1 MAADLP
7 AARRAPLRRR
17 RAAVDGARGG
27 NGSRGGH
34 PARATLRA
42 RHGYAFVAAY
52 LVLLLAFG
60 VLPAGYAIYLSLT
73 NSAGQLV
80 GLGNFTA
87 AAADFRFLPAF
98 AHIGVYLVIWLVAL
112 VAGVVG
118 LALLLHGRMRRTT
131 ATLRFLYYL
140 PGALAGVASVL
151 VWLFMLDPTVS
162 PVGGPLKSLGY
173 TTFAQ
178 VIEPSHLPV
187 VLAVIAFWTG
197 AGGWIV
203 IMYGALNNIP
213 GDLIEAARIDGAGP
227 LQVARRIQ
235 VPMLR
240 KWIAYMVIL
249 AFATGSQLFVE
260 PQIVGEAS
268 LGAISNSWSPN
279 QLAYLFAFQANNFH
293 SAAALSVDLLV
304 LGLICAAIIV
314 TRSGLFDLE

>member
-1 MAADLP
+1 MAAEQLP
-7 AARRAPLRRR
+7 TRAGRSGVR
-17 RAAVDGARGG
+17 
-27 NGSRGGH
+27 
-34 PARATLRA
+34 LRA
-42 RHGYAFVAAY
+42 RHGYAFVGAY

-60 VLPAGYAIYLSLT
+60 VLPTGYALYLSVT

-87 AAADFRFLPAF
+87 VAHDFRFGPAF
-98 AHIGVYLVIWLVAL
+98 AHIGLYLVIWLVVL
-112 VAGVVG
+112 IVMVVG
-118 LALLLHGRMRRTT
+118 LALLLHGRMQRTS

-162 PVGGPLKSLGY
+162 PIGWLLHALGY
-173 TTFAQ
+173 QSFAQ
-178 VIEPSHLPV
+178 VIVPSHLPLL
-187 VLAVIAFWTG
+187 LAIMAFWTG

-213 GDLIEAARIDGAGP
+213 GDLLEAARIDGAGP
-227 LQVARRIQ
+227 FQVARRIQ
-235 VPMLR
+235 IPMLR
-240 KWIAYMVIL
+240 RWIAYMVIL
-249 AFATGSQLFVE
+249 AFATGTQLFVE
-260 PQIVGEAS
+260 PQLVGEAS

-314 TRSGLFDLE
+314 TRSGLFDVE

>member
-1 MAADLP
+1 MTVRSAD
-7 AARRAPLRRR
+7 
-17 RAAVDGARGG
+17 
-27 NGSRGGH
+27 
-34 PARATLRA
+34 ARARSTLRA
-42 RHGYAFVAAY
+42 RHGYAFVGLY

-60 VLPAGYAIYLSLT
+60 VLPTGYAIYLALT

-87 AAADFRFLPAF
+87 VAHDFRFLPAF
-98 AHIGVYLVIWLVAL
+98 ENIAVYLVIWLIAL
-112 VAGVVG
+112 VVLVVG

-131 ATLRFLYYL
+131 ASLRFVYYL

-162 PVGGPLKSLGY
+162 PVGWLLNWLGY
-173 TTFAQ
+173 TSFAQ
-178 VIEPSHLPV
+178 VIVPAHLPV
-187 VLAVIAFWTG
+187 VLALIAFWTG

-213 GDLIEAARIDGAGP
+213 EDLIEAARIDGAGP
-227 LQVARRIQ
+227 FQIARRIQ
-235 VPMLR
+235 IPMLR

-260 PQIVGEAS
+260 PQLVGEAS
-268 LGAISNSWSPN
+268 LGAVSNSWSPN
-279 QLAYLFAFQANNFH
+279 QLAYLYAFQANNFN

-304 LGLICAAIIV
+304 LGLVCAAIIV
-314 TRSGLFDLE
+314 TRSGLFNVE

>member
-1 MAADLP
+1 VIAAKGGR
-7 AARRAPLRRR
+7 ART
-17 RAAVDGARGG
+17 
-27 NGSRGGH
+27 
-34 PARATLRA
+34 TLRA
-42 RHGYAFVAAY
+42 RHGYAFIAGY

-60 VLPAGYAIYLSLT
+60 VLPTGYAIYLALT

-80 GLGNFTA
+80 GFGNFTA
-87 AAADFRFLPAF
+87 IASDFRFGPAF
-98 AHIGVYLVIWLVAL
+98 TDIGTYLVIWLIAL
-112 VAGVVG
+112 VVLVVG

-131 ATLRFLYYL
+131 TTLRFLYYL

-162 PVGGPLKSLGY
+162 PIGWLLGWFGY
-173 TTFAQ
+173 SSFAQ
-178 VIEPSHLPV
+178 VIVPSHLPV
-187 VLAVIAFWTG
+187 VLAIMAFWTG

-213 GDLIEAARIDGAGP
+213 DDLIEAAHIDGAGP
-227 LQVARRIQ
+227 FQIARRIQ
-235 VPMLR
+235 IPMLR

-268 LGAISNSWSPN
+268 LGAVSNAWSPN
-279 QLAYLFAFQANNFH
+279 QLAYLFAFQANDFN

-314 TRSGLFDLE
+314 TRSGLFDVE

>member
-1 MAADLP
+1 MTGAHVIRTKRGDR
-7 AARRAPLRRR
+7 ARTA
-17 RAAVDGARGG
+17 
-27 NGSRGGH
+27 
-34 PARATLRA
+34 LRA
-42 RHGYAFVAAY
+42 RHGYAFVGGY

-60 VLPAGYAIYLSLT
+60 VLPSGYAIYLALT

-87 AAADFRFLPAF
+87 IAGDFRFGPAF
-98 AHIGVYLVIWLVAL
+98 EHVGVYLAIWLVVL

-118 LALLLHGRMRRTT
+118 LALLLHGRMARTT

-162 PVGGPLKSLGY
+162 PVGWLLGWLGY
-173 TTFAQ
+173 TSFAQ
-178 VIEPSHLPV
+178 VIVPGHLPV

-213 GDLIEAARIDGAGP
+213 GELLEAARIDGAGP
-227 LQVARRIQ
+227 WQIARRIQ
-235 VPMLR
+235 LPMLR

-249 AFATGSQLFVE
+249 AFATGTQQIVE
-260 PQIVGEAS
+260 PQLVGEAS
-268 LGAISNSWSPN
+268 LGAESNSWSPN
-279 QLAYLFAFQANNFH
+279 QLGYLFAFQANDFH
-293 SAAALSVDLLV
+293 GAAALSVDLLV
-304 LGLICAAIIV
+304 LGLVCAALIV
-314 TRSGLFDLE
+314 TRSGLFEVD

>member
-1 MAADLP
+1 MSGRK
-7 AARRAPLRRR
+7 ARRA
-17 RAAVDGARGG
+17 RG
-27 NGSRGGH
+27 
-34 PARATLRA
+34 TLRA

-52 LVLLLAFG
+52 LLLLLAFG
-60 VLPAGYAIYLSLT
+60 VLPAGYAIYLALT
-73 NSAGQLV
+73 NSTGQLV

-87 AAADFRFLPAF
+87 VAGDFRFGPAF
-98 AHIGVYLVIWLVAL
+98 AHIGLYLAIWLIVL

-118 LALLLHGRMRRTT
+118 LALALHGRMRRTT
-131 ATLRFLYYL
+131 AVMRFLYYL

-162 PVGGPLKSLGY
+162 PVGWLLNWLGY
-173 TTFAQ
+173 TSFAQ
-178 VIEPSHLPV
+178 VIVPGHLPV

-213 GDLIEAARIDGAGP
+213 DDLLEAARIDGAGP
-227 LQVARRIQ
+227 LAIARRIQ
-235 VPMLR
+235 IPMLR

-260 PQIVGEAS
+260 PQLVGEAS
-268 LGAISNSWSPN
+268 LGAVSNSWSPN
-279 QLAYLFAFQANNFH
+279 QLAYLYAFQANDFH

-304 LGLICAAIIV
+304 LGLVCAAVIV
-314 TRSGLFDLE
+314 TRSGLFNLE